1 MGSSFIF
8 DGFDNLDL
16 RYTTAASNGIPP
28 MLIPDVLPMGEPGLL
43 VGDPSCG
50 KSEFA
55 QTISVGL
62 SLGLPVLG
70 LHITDPVPV
79 AYLALEG
86 SKPSLMAR
94 IHRISREIAPEFCED
109 DALLLDANLHLLT
122 PSPFSPIPKAERLD
136 NIVNNIARLSEKV
149 RQPGLVVIDTLS
161 HLIIGD
167 ENHADSARE
176 PWEMAQAISNGY
188 GWTVIMVHHLRK
200 VMQGT
205 GTPFRG
211 RGVADV
217 RGSSAHTA
225 SARFVLGLSLKG
237 RSRTAYTGQP
247 DPGVAMELKVL
258 KWNDG
263 PEDFTMQ
270 FHRDPETGCL
280 HQEDIKAPGH
290 NGEKPSD
297 NTKTGR
303 LLQIL
308 QDPTLSEEESR
319 ERSLKLFKGTK
330 SPETSLRSALRHL
343 RIKGAIS

>member
-8 DGFDNLDL
+8 DGFDNMDL
-16 RYTTAASNGIPP
+16 RDTASYSKVLAP

-70 LHITDPVPV
+70 LRILDPVPV
-79 AYLALEG
+79 VYLALEG
-86 SKPSLMAR
+86 SQPSLMAR
-94 IHRISREIAPEFCED
+94 IHRISRETAPEFCED
-109 DALLLDANLHLLT
+109 DALLLDANFHLLT
-122 PSPFSPIPKAERLD
+122 PSPIRPIPKSERLE
-136 NIVNNIARLSEKV
+136 NIVINLDRLSQKV
-149 RQPGLVVIDTLS
+149 RRPGLVVIDTLS
-161 HLIIGD
+161 HLIVGD
-167 ENHADSARE
+167 ENNAESARE

-188 GWTVIMVHHLRK
+188 GWTVIMIHHLRK

-205 GTPFRG
+205 GAPYRG
-211 RGVADV
+211 RGVSDV

-225 SARFVLGLSLKG
+225 SARFVLGLSLTG
-237 RSRTAYTGQP
+237 RSRSANTGQAET
-247 DPGVAMELKVL
+247 GETLELKVL
-258 KWNDG
+258 KRNDG
-263 PEDFTMQ
+263 PEGFTMQ
-270 FHRDPETGCL
+270 LHRDPETGCL
-280 HQEDIKAPGH
+280 HRVNMKAPDH
-290 NGEKPSD
+290 NGDKPSD

-308 QDPTLSEEESR
+308 QDPTLSQEESR

-330 SPETSLRSALRHL
+330 NPETSLRSAVRHL
-343 RIKGAIS
+343 KNKGFLP

>member
-1 MGSSFIF
+1 MGSFFF

-16 RYTTAASNGIPP
+16 RYTAVASNSLPP
-28 MLIPDVLPMGEPGLL
+28 MLIPDVLPLGEPGLL

-70 LHITDPVPV
+70 LHIPDPVPV
-79 AYLALEG
+79 VYLALEG

-94 IHRISREIAPEFCED
+94 IHRISREVAPEFDED
-109 DALLLDANLHLLT
+109 DAALLDANLHLLT
-122 PSPFSPIPKAERLD
+122 PSPFSPIPKAERLE

-161 HLIIGD
+161 HLIVGD

-188 GWTVIMVHHLRK
+188 GWTVIMIHHLRK
-200 VMQGT
+200 VIQGT
-205 GTPFRG
+205 GAPFRG

-225 SARFVLGLSLKG
+225 SARFVLGLSLKR
-237 RSRTAYTGQP
+237 RSRSAYTGQA

-263 PEDFTMQ
+263 PEDFTVQ
-270 FHRDPETGCL
+270 FRRDPDTGCL
-280 HQEDIKAPGH
+280 KKDDMEVPGH

-297 NTKTGR
+297 NTKAGR

-319 ERSLKLFKGTK
+319 ERSLKLFRETK
-330 SPETSLRSALRHL
+330 NPETSLRSAVRHL
-343 RIKGAIS
+343 RNKGSIP